1 MRRLLLTLL
10 AFAAAAGLN
19 TASVALQQQTACFTR
34 WFGRRGWYL
43 HLALVLPAWGAFLAL
58 LPGLGRA
65 IHWPLPRW
73 WRPVGDAVL
82 AVAALLWLLTVRELG
97 AARTANGDI
106 FGHDSRPPT
115 RGGPFRCRRNPMYDS
130 YALALVGLALHRAN
144 AVYLPLAGAS
154 LLLLNQ
160 IEARVENRG
169 VHHEDTEGTKARGKA
184 QEANL
189 SC

>member
-1 MRRLLLTLL
+1 MQRLLVTLL
-10 AFAAAAGLN
+10 AFAAATGVN
-19 TASVALQQQTACFTR
+19 TASVALQQRRACFTR
-34 WFGRRGWYL
+34 WFGRRGWYA
-43 HLALVLPAWGAFLAL
+43 HLALVLPAWGTFLAL
-58 LPGLGRA
+58 LLGLGRA
-65 IHWPLPRW
+65 VRWPLPQRA
-73 WRPVGDAVL
+73 RPVGTAAL
-82 AVAALLWLLTVRELG
+82 AVAALLWLLTFHQLG

-106 FGHDSRPPT
+106 FGHDSRPPV
-115 RGGPFRCRRNPMYDS
+115 RGGPFRFRRNPMYDS

-184 QEANL
+184 QKANL